1 MASNRDPRKSYRTN
15 RRARRV
21 TSSSDRS
28 KRSGKS
34 TVPKPTSSSTRSK
47 TKGAAS
53 SKVTSSKDR
62 VKKSPVK
69 GPARGAQGPRTA
81 PQQGPSQN
89 VSGLIGS
96 RKPART
102 TPPTSK
108 TPKTPGRFIDKP
120 QVQNNIRA
128 LQNSP
133 LKYVRGLGKVGV
145 VLTLA
150 EAAKAGLT
158 KSASDN
164 RKNKA
169 ASSIGKYNTKDSDS
183 TVRSRKKV
191 GPKKVGPKKVG
202 PKKVGTVAQSFDA
215 AFAKARKAGQKTFT
229 FQGKLYNT
237 KLK

>member
-15 RRARRV
+15 RRGRRV
-21 TSSSDRS
+21 TSSADRS
-28 KRSGKS
+28 KRSSKS

-62 VKKSPVK
+62 VKKNPVK

-81 PQQGPSQN
+81 PQQGPSRN

-96 RKPART
+96 RSNTRSGAPTPGAKFNPSKQLTRAGKVATILNPRSDLPARLVAA
-102 TPPTSK
+102 
-108 TPKTPGRFIDKP
+108 G
-120 QVQNNIRA
+120 
-128 LQNSP
+128 
-133 LKYVRGLGKVGV
+133 GLA
-145 VLTLA
+145 A
-150 EAAKAGLT
+150 ELL
-158 KSASDN
+158 
-164 RKNKA
+164 
-169 ASSIGKYNTKDSDS
+169 ASSRSKSKPKKKPTNSVGKYNTKDPDG

-202 PKKVGTVAQSFDA
+202 PKKVGTVAQRFDA

-229 FQGKLYNT
+229 FQGKVYNT
-237 KLK
+237 KIK